1 MRKPFLRGKAFL
13 WYDEIGDNMIQN
25 EFDDEIKYRLFRSVK
40 DILHPAISKK
50 NVSNYKIV
58 IEQDILPV
66 RIFYPKRVT
75 GISKIMIMIHG
86 NAKVTDSV
94 ENYSNICKKL
104 STITNAMI
112 IAIEYKEKKESYEE
126 TIQEVYKTVKY
137 LYDRLMKNN
146 IEKKDIILVGDS
158 TGCNII
164 TAINYLNKKDISIE
178 KEILFYPTL
187 SLDYWDATSFESLKA
202 NETFNFELLGNLRE
216 YFTFVFG
223 EAKENPLWNPLK
235 ADVNVPKTLVFAG
248 KVDSLRDEAKAYQEK
263 YPKKVKFVEVP
274 FASHGFLKNMEKD
287 VEEEIAKEIEN
298 FINA

>member
-1 MRKPFLRGKAFL
+1 MMKLV
-13 WYDEIGDNMIQN
+13 IIMIQN

-86 NAKVTDSV
+86 NAKVTNSI
-94 ENYSNICKKL
+94 ENYSNICKEL
-104 STITNAMI
+104 AAITNTLI
-112 IAIEYKEKKESYEE
+112 IAIEYKEKKNAYKEMIEE
-126 TIQEVYKTVKY
+126 IYKTVKY

-146 IEKKDIILVGDS
+146 IDKKDIILVGDS

-164 TAINYLNKKDISIE
+164 TAINYLNKKEIKID

-187 SLDYWDATSFESLKA
+187 SLDYWSSDTYESLKG
-202 NETFNFELLGNLRE
+202 NETFNFDLLSNLRE

-223 EAKENPLWNPLK
+223 EEKENPLWNPLK
-235 ADVNVPKTLVFAG
+235 SDNNVPKTLILVG
-248 KVDSLRDEAKAYQEK
+248 KVDSLRDEAKTYQEK
-263 YPKKVKFVEVP
+263 YPKKIKFVEVP

>member
-1 MRKPFLRGKAFL
+1 
-13 WYDEIGDNMIQN
+13 MIQN
-25 EFDDEIKYRLFRSVK
+25 EFDDEIRYRLFRSVK

-66 RIFYPKRVT
+66 RIFYPKKVT

-86 NAKVTDSV
+86 NAKVTDSI
-94 ENYSNICKKL
+94 ENYSNICKEL
-104 STITNAMI
+104 ASITNSML
-112 IAIEYKEKKESYEE
+112 IAIEYKEKKEKYQE
-126 TIQEVYKTVKY
+126 TIQEVYDTVKY
-137 LYDRLMKNN
+137 LYERLIKNN
-146 IEKKDIILVGDS
+146 IDKKDIVLLGDS

-164 TAINYLNKKDISIE
+164 TAINYLNKKEIKIE

-187 SLDYWDATSFESLKA
+187 SLDYWDANSFESLKA

-223 EAKENPLWNPLK
+223 EEKDNPLWNPLK
-235 ADVNVPKTLVFAG
+235 EESNVPKTLLFVG
-248 KVDSLRDEAKAYQEK
+248 KVDSLRDEAEAYQKK
-263 YPKKVKFVEVP
+263 YPKKVKFIELP

-287 VEEEIAKEIEN
+287 TEEEVIEEIDQFME
-298 FINA
+298 A

>member
-1 MRKPFLRGKAFL
+1 MMKLV
-13 WYDEIGDNMIQN
+13 IQMIQN

-66 RIFYPKRVT
+66 RIFYPKKVT
-75 GISKIMIMIHG
+75 GISKIMILIHG
-86 NAKVTDSV
+86 NAKVTDSI
-94 ENYSNICKKL
+94 ENYSNICKNL
-104 STITNAMI
+104 STMTNAMI
-112 IAIEYKEKKESYEE
+112 IAIEYKEKKEAYQE
-126 TIQEVYKTVKY
+126 TIEEVYKTVKY
-137 LYDRLMKNN
+137 LYDRLMKND
-146 IEKKDIILVGDS
+146 IDKRDIILVGDS

-164 TAINYLNKKDISIE
+164 TAINTLNQKEIAID

-202 NETFNFELLGNLRE
+202 NENFNLRLLENLRE

-223 EAKENPLWNPLK
+223 EEKENPLWNPLK
-235 ADVNVPKTLVFAG
+235 EESNVPKTLLLVG
-248 KVDSLRDEAKAYQEK
+248 KVDSLRDEAKAYEDK
-263 YPKKVKFVEVP
+263 YPKKVKMVELP

-287 VEEEIAKEIEN
+287 TEEEIVKAIEE
-298 FINA
+298 FMEE